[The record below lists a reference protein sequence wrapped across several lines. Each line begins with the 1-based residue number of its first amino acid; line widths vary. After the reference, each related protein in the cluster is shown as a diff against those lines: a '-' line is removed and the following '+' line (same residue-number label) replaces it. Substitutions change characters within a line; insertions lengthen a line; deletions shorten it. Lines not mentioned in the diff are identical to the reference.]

1 MKIILNRCF
10 GGFHP
15 SHKAMMRYF
24 ELKGIE
30 VGVYEHKYNQPYIK
44 ATDTTREYD
53 IEYFTGP
60 QEETIE
66 YDRERYFWYGDIER
80 TDPILVQV
88 VEELG
93 EEASHPVSIIRV
105 VYIDDD
111 CTDWYI
117 HDYDGMES
125 VEESHRSW

>member
-1 MKIILNRCF
+1 MKIVLNKCF

-30 VGVYEHKYNQPYIK
+30 VGVYEYKYHEPHIK
-44 ATDTTREYD
+44 ATDITREND
-53 IEYFTGP
+53 IRYFTGP
-60 QEETIE
+60 QQETIE
-66 YDRERYFWYGDIER
+66 YDRKRHFWYGDIER

-93 EEASHPVSIIRV
+93 EAASASASKLRV
-105 VYIDDD
+105 VDIDDD
-111 CTDWYI
+111 CVDWSI
-117 HDYDGMES
+117 HNHAGMET